1 MNTGLNTLHPY
12 PFEKLGQLFEGL
24 SSSNQQ
30 IITLTIGE
38 PQHAPPEKV
47 TELLSEH
54 AALVAQYPATK
65 GRPELRAAIGAWLE
79 HRFHL
84 PPMDA
89 DRHVLPLNGT
99 REGLFAVAQTIVTHG
114 RPGAVLCPNPFYQI
128 YEGAALLAGTVP
140 VLLNCDAGNGFLP
153 DFDSVTDEQWQACQ
167 LLFICTPGNPAGAV
181 MPRDALQALIAL
193 AQEHD
198 FVIASDECY
207 SEIYPDEQHPPAS
220 LLEAAAAMGDTDYRH
235 CLCFHSLSKRSN
247 LPGLRSGF
255 VAGDPHWIEQ
265 FHRYRTYH
273 GCAMPLHHQI
283 ASEWVWSDEQHVRDN
298 RARYR
303 EKFAA
308 VMPILAPVL
317 ATAYPDA
324 GFYLWPVTPTDDET
338 FAQQLL
344 QHAGVKV
351 LPGRYLARNTA
362 AGNPGAHRVRLA
374 LVAELG
380 QCVEAA
386 ERIAHAVKSGRVT

>member
-12 PFEKLGQLFEGL
+12 PFEKLRQLFVGL
-24 SSSNQQ
+24 TPPNQP
-30 IITLTIGE
+30 IIPLTIGE

-47 TELLSEH
+47 KELLSEH
-54 AALVAQYPATK
+54 AALVAQYPATA
-65 GRPELRAAIGAWLE
+65 GRSELRAAIGAWLE

-84 PPMDA
+84 PQMDA
-89 DRHVLPLNGT
+89 DRHILPLNGT
-99 REGLFAVAQTIVTHG
+99 REGLFAVAQTTVTHG

-128 YEGAALLAGTVP
+128 YEGAALLAGTEP
-140 VLLNCDAGNGFLP
+140 FLLNCDAATGFLP
-153 DFDSVTDEQWQACQ
+153 DFDSVTEDQWQACQ

-181 MPRDALQALIAL
+181 MPREVLQALIAL

-207 SEIYPDEQHPPAS
+207 SEIYPDEQHPPTG
-220 LLEAAAAMGDTDYRH
+220 LLEAAAAMGNTDYRQ

-265 FHRYRTYH
+265 FRRYRTYH
-273 GCAMPLHHQI
+273 GCAMPPHHQI

-303 EKFAA
+303 EKFVA
-308 VMPILAPVL
+308 VKPILAAVL
-317 ATAYPDA
+317 AVPSPDA
-324 GFYLWPVTPTDDET
+324 GFYLWPETPIDDEI

-344 QHAGVKV
+344 QHAGVTV
-351 LPGRYLARNTA
+351 LPGRYLARDTA
-362 AGNPGAHRVRLA
+362 AGNPGANRVRLA

-386 ERIAHAVKSGRVT
+386 ERIAQAVKSGG

>member
-1 MNTGLNTLHPY
+1 MNTGLNALRPY
-12 PFEKLGQLFEGL
+12 PFEKLGQLFEEVSPSDQPL
-24 SSSNQQ
+24 
-30 IITLTIGE
+30 IPLTIGE
-38 PQHAPPEKV
+38 PQHAPPERV
-47 TELLSEH
+47 AELLSEH
-54 AALVAQYPATK
+54 AALVAQYPATA
-65 GRPELRAAIGAWLE
+65 GRPELRVAIGAWLE
-79 HRFHL
+79 RRFNL
-84 PPMDA
+84 LSLDA

-99 REGLFAVAQTIVTHG
+99 REGLFAVAQTLVTHG
-114 RPGAVLCPNPFYQI
+114 KAGAVLCPNPFYQI
-128 YEGAALLAGTVP
+128 YEGAALLAGTEP
-140 VLLNCDAGNGFLP
+140 VLLNCDASNGFLP
-153 DFDSVTDEQWQACQ
+153 DFESVTDEQWQTCQ

-181 MPRDALQALIAL
+181 MSREALQRLITL

-207 SEIYPDEQHPPAS
+207 SEIYPDEQHPPAG
-220 LLEAAAAMGDTDYRH
+220 LLEAAAAMGNPDYWH

-265 FHRYRTYH
+265 FRRYRIYH
-273 GCAMPLHHQI
+273 GCAMPPHHQI
-283 ASEWVWSDEQHVRDN
+283 ASEWAWGDELHVRDN

-308 VMPILAPVL
+308 VTPILAPVL
-317 ATAYPDA
+317 ATPSPDA
-324 GFYLWPVTPTDDET
+324 GFYLWPETPIDDET
-338 FAQQLL
+338 FAQHLL
-344 QHAGVKV
+344 QDAGVKV
-351 LPGRYLARNTA
+351 LPGRYLARDTV

-386 ERIAHAVKSGRVT
+386 ERIAHAVKSGG

>member
-24 SSSNQQ
+24 SPSKQP

-47 TELLSEH
+47 KELLSEH
-54 AALVAQYPATK
+54 AALVAQYPATT

-99 REGLFAVAQTIVTHG
+99 REGLFAVAQTMVTHG

-128 YEGAALLAGTVP
+128 YEGAALLAGTEP

-167 LLFICTPGNPAGAV
+167 LLFICTPSNPAGAV
-181 MPRDALQALIAL
+181 MPLKALQALIAL
-193 AQEHD
+193 AQEYD

-207 SEIYPDEQHPPAS
+207 SEIYPDKQHPPAS
-220 LLEAAAAMGDTDYRH
+220 LLEAAAATGNTDYRH

-265 FHRYRTYH
+265 FRRYRTYH
-273 GCAMPLHHQI
+273 GCAMPPHHQI
-283 ASEWVWSDEQHVRDN
+283 ASEWAWSDEHHVRDN
-298 RARYR
+298 RARYQ

-308 VMPILAPVL
+308 VKPILAPVL
-317 ATAYPDA
+317 AAPSPDA
-324 GFYLWPVTPTDDET
+324 GFYLWPETPVDDET
-338 FAQQLL
+338 FAQHLL
-344 QHAGVKV
+344 KHAGVKV

-362 AGNPGAHRVRLA
+362 AGNPGTHRVRLA
-374 LVAELG
+374 LVAELR

-386 ERIAHAVKSGRVT
+386 ERIAHAVKCGG

>member
-1 MNTGLNTLHPY
+1 MNTGLNMLHPY
-12 PFEKLGQLFEGL
+12 PFEKLGQLFEGH
-24 SSSNQQ
+24 SFPDQP
-30 IITLTIGE
+30 IIPLTIGE

-47 TELLSEH
+47 TELLSER
-54 AALVAQYPATK
+54 AALVAQYPATA
-65 GRPELRAAIGAWLE
+65 GRSELRAAIGAWLE
-79 HRFHL
+79 RRFHL
-84 PPMDA
+84 PSLDT

-99 REGLFAVAQTIVTHG
+99 REGLFAVAQTLVTHG
-114 RPGAVLCPNPFYQI
+114 RPGAVICPNPFYQI
-128 YEGAALLAGTVP
+128 YEGAALLAGTEP
-140 VLLNCDAGNGFLP
+140 ILLNCDASNSFLP

-181 MPRDALQALIAL
+181 MPRETLQTLITL

-207 SEIYPDEQHPPAS
+207 SEIYPDEQHPPAG
-220 LLEAAAAMGDTDYRH
+220 LLEAATAMGNNDYRH

-255 VAGDPHWIEQ
+255 VAGDPHYIEQ
-265 FHRYRTYH
+265 FRRYRTYH
-273 GCAMPLHHQI
+273 GCAMPPHHQI
-283 ASEWVWSDEQHVRDN
+283 ASEWAWGDEIHVRDN

-308 VMPILAPVL
+308 VKPILTAVL
-317 ATAYPDA
+317 ATPTPEA
-324 GFYLWPVTPTDDET
+324 GFYLWPETPIDDET

-351 LPGRYLARNTA
+351 LPGRYLARDTK
-362 AGNPGAHRVRLA
+362 AGNPGAYRIRLA

-386 ERIAHAVKSGRVT
+386 ERIAHAVKSDG